1 MNMKYRPLKNKGRQ
15 TQTGTNKIMLYQYFF
30 KRFLLIFPTLFI
42 ILLLNFFIIQLAP
55 GGPIEKFLAEIN
67 HIKITNEITENSLN
81 QMNLKNLS
89 NATNNF
95 KYNGSNGIDPDFI
108 KQLEKSFGFDLPIQ
122 ERFLIMFKKFITFD
136 FGESF
141 YQDKKITN
149 LIIEKLPVSISLGLW
164 TVILIY
170 GISVPLGIKKA
181 LNDGSKFD
189 ITTSSIII
197 FLNAIP
203 AFLLAIFLI
212 IWLCGGNFLNIFPL
226 RGLVSE
232 NFSELNWWQKIIDY
246 FWHLFLPLLSMTI
259 GGFASLTFFC
269 KNSFIEEINKNYV
282 LLAKAKG
289 LSQNKI
295 LYFHIFRNAL
305 MIVIA
310 GLPSLLIGIFF
321 TSSMLIEV
329 IFSLDGLGLLGYE
342 SAISRDYPLIF
353 ASLYF
358 FTLIGLFTNIISDL
372 IYRFIDPRISFE
384 KNK

>member
-1 MNMKYRPLKNKGRQ
+1 MIYK
-15 TQTGTNKIMLYQYFF
+15 YFF

-42 ILLLNFFIIQLAP
+42 ILILNFFIIQLAP

-67 HIKITNEITENSLN
+67 RSKISSEITESKLN
-81 QMNLKNLS
+81 NIDVKNLS
-89 NATNNF
+89 TNNF
-95 KYNGSNGIDPDFI
+95 NSKYQGSTGVDPDLI
-108 KQLEKSFGFDLPIQ
+108 KQLETTYGFNLPLHH
-122 ERFLIMFKKFITFD
+122 RFINMLKNFAVLD

-141 YQDKKITN
+141 YQDKKISV
-149 LIIEKLPVSISLGLW
+149 LIMEKLPVSISLGFW
-164 TVILIY
+164 SVIIIY
-170 GISVPLGIKKA
+170 LVSIPLGIKKA
-181 LNDGSKFD
+181 LLNGSKFD
-189 ITTSSIII
+189 ISTSSIII
-197 FLNAIP
+197 FLHAIP

-212 IWLCGGNFLNIFPL
+212 IWFCGGNFLNIFPL
-226 RGLVSE
+226 RGLISE
-232 NFSELNWWQKIIDY
+232 NFDELNWWQKILDY
-246 FWHLFLPLLSMTI
+246 FWHLFLPLLSMVI

-269 KNSFIEEINKNYV
+269 KNSFLEEINKNYV

-310 GLPSLLIGIFF
+310 SLPNLLIGIFF

-353 ASLYF
+353 ATVYF
-358 FTLIGLFTNIISDL
+358 FTLLGLCTNLLSDI
-372 IYRFIDPRISFE
+372 IYRIIDPRINFE